1 MRTLKQPIKVI
12 DNFFE
17 APELWR
23 HYGLQQEFTK
33 DENSTWPGTRTT
45 TLDQLDM
52 NDEIINNFV
61 NRFIDGF
68 LNCMNI
74 DDKFN

>member
-1 MRTLKQPIKVI
+1 MAT
-12 DNFFE
+12 
-17 APELWR
+17 
-23 HYGLQQEFTK
+23 
-33 DENSTWPGTRTT
+33 
-45 TLDQLDM
+45 DQLDM

-74 DDKFN
+74 DDTFN